1 MITYAGQPCLLE
13 DPDGKLRAWFER
25 YWDWDDLRV
34 TGATPSACLQN
45 RIGGRRD
52 IDNSVGMP
60 VVNWPEPPRLRIN
73 TLYWPSGAT
82 RWAICLLLV
91 DGAHLDT
98 MLGNLSYNGSAT
110 LRLDDGVT
118 SHGDPAS
125 SAGEAPTYF
134 EATMYPLRPMRISYA
149 PTAAEEL
156 WLLPVVD
163 QRYFFQFRNVGD
175 VEVERYSIPLWT
187 ELWSYL
193 RPYVTAT
200 GGTFTVD
207 TVPSSYPYPDKVE
220 LSRYYENLGVFL
232 DAVAWS
238 VGMRVV
244 ADLDGSISLLRYSS
258 SDTRLASNLPSS
270 GGTSENSLV
279 GGYGDKWLRY
289 PATVD
294 FIFRRHNGAS
304 ISRQSGVW
312 RKQVTLAE
320 IDATFYSQPGTKKAF
335 HCAAG
340 ARFETSSTVAVT
352 STPDNLTDLTA
363 YAMAAAEDYYR
374 YLPTPY
380 DVTLPGLAEWEPTGY
395 DDYVLWYIGHRY
407 DDQPTDN
414 GSEYAC
420 HTRARSLPWDVGVD
434 ELLGQLDPARTF
446 GVFGGQT
453 MDEDEPVWYE
463 LTEELTFG
471 AGGRLALAH
480 PVNRQADQATTEI
493 TAQIEDVSG
502 QHWGLPGER
511 ILVRTWRNW
520 ATNKWVREAI
530 SSGAPWHFGVLLQ
543 DLLGTTSHPKDVDPT
558 TVPINCRVYVFD
570 VATDIAVIAP
580 FLNTGQQIDAGEV
593 IGVERDVHNSLWI
606 ATEARCVAVS

>member
-1 MITYAGQPCLLE
+1 MITYADQPCLLE

-82 RWAICLLLV
+82 RWSICLLLV

-134 EATMYPLRPMRISYA
+134 DATMYPLRPMRISYA

-163 QRYFFQFRNVGD
+163 QRYFWQFRNVGD
-175 VEVERYSIPLWT
+175 VEVENYTIPSWTDLWD
-187 ELWSYL
+187 YL

-207 TVPSSYPYPDKVE
+207 TVSSSYPYPDKVE

-238 VGMRVV
+238 IGMRVV

-258 SDTRLASNLPSS
+258 SDTRLTANLPSS
-270 GGTSENSLV
+270 GGASENSLV

-289 PATVD
+289 PAAID
-294 FIFRRHNGAS
+294 FVFRRHNGVS
-304 ISRQSGVW
+304 ISRESGVW

-320 IDATFYSQPGTKKAF
+320 IDATLYSQPGTKKTF

-340 ARFETSSTVAVT
+340 ARFEARPAV

-395 DDYVLWYIGHRY
+395 DDYVLWYVGHRY

-414 GSEYAC
+414 GSQYAC
-420 HTRARSLPWDVGVD
+420 YTRARSLPWDVGVD
-434 ELLGQLDPARTF
+434 ELLGQLDPAVTF
-446 GVFGGQT
+446 PVVGMRT
-453 MDEDEPVWYE
+453 MDEAEPAWYE
-463 LTEELTFG
+463 LAQELTLG
-471 AGGRLALAH
+471 AGGRLALAY
-480 PVNRQADQATTEI
+480 PVNRKADLADTNLTV
-493 TAQIEDVSG
+493 QIEDVSG

-511 ILVRTWRNW
+511 ILARTWWNG
-520 ATNKWVREAI
+520 TKWVREAI
-530 SSGAPWHFGVLLQ
+530 SSGAPWHFGTALQ
-543 DLLGTTSHPKDVDPT
+543 DLSTST
-558 TVPINCRVYVFD
+558 YRNCQVTIGSSSVTIS
-570 VATDIAVIAP
+570 VLAV
-580 FLNTGQQIDAGEV
+580 FLNSGQAIEAGEV
-593 IGVERDVHNSLWI
+593 VGIERDVHRNRWI